1 MSVASPVRR
10 TSFPTTA
17 PALVLSALGVAG
29 CYDSGNATGY
39 YPYPVS
45 CKSGVSTGSV
55 DTGVILDLDPG
66 YGVGATVEYAGDGA
80 WRFAAACDSLVSGYV
95 CDWSVL
101 VSPID
106 GTIDSFE
113 PEALEPEDVIQ
124 RYPSEPGSTVEDAVL
139 LAAFTADGIDAFTLL
154 ATPGAGMR
162 VDAKL
167 DGYCGGPYLFWT
179 DGGKVR
185 TSPTNP
191 TDLFPSDI

>member
-1 MSVASPVRR
+1 MSVASSVRR
-10 TSFPTTA
+10 SSFRITA
-17 PALVLSALGVAG
+17 PALVFSALGVAG
-29 CYDSGNATGY
+29 CYDSGSGYATGY
-39 YPYPVS
+39 YPVG

-66 YGVGATVEYAGDGA
+66 YGVGTTIEYAGDGA
-80 WRFAAACDSLVSGYV
+80 WRFAVACDSLVSGYV

-113 PEALEPEDVIQ
+113 PEALEVEDVIE
-124 RYPSEPGSTVEDAVL
+124 RYPSEPGSTVEGAVFL
-139 LAAFTADGIDAFTLL
+139 SAFTADDIDAFTLL

-162 VDAKL
+162 VDANI
-167 DGYCGGPYLFWT
+167 DGHCGGPYLFWT
-179 DGGKVR
+179 EGGAVK

-191 TDLFPSDI
+191 TDLFASEP